1 MEASF
6 VEHGN
11 QDSWESESQSVSEPE
26 LVIDCDSCT
35 AKPAA
40 CNGCVVSFMLGSPQ
54 GAELEAEDMRVLDV
68 LADSGLVPPLRL
80 VPPESGKMAG

>member
-1 MEASF
+1 MAAEAP
-6 VEHGN
+6 
-11 QDSWESESQSVSEPE
+11 SEQS

-35 AKPAA
+35 AKPTA

-54 GAELEAEDMRVLDV
+54 GAELAREDVRVLDV

-80 VPPESGKMAG
+80 VRDESGKMAG